1 MRLFRS
7 AFRTEVTASL
17 EISDSRS
24 IHSSS
29 SRRSSRTFPCLMT
42 RPPCSTIPPP
52 RSMETEPVSVSI
64 SALFVDPRGAA
75 FTSTSWRP
83 VVVRIIERSTFEP
96 FGFAMVVAF
105 RRFNSF
111 ARCFSNLSRRLRSF
125 FESVT
130 GREMSSSS
138 SSQSSQSSSE
148 DSSGVSTICSSS
160 MSRVS
165 SSQSS
170 STCLDDSRAAMPSSE
185 SSIAVRASESTS
197 SATSLTRFLNR
208 SKRPMFSPSRPE
220 LIRYRTCR
228 LCDALVWRP
237 GGLLILAAAQ
247 FPPLARVVR
256 FDSGLPLLQ

>member
-1 MRLFRS
+1 M
-7 AFRTEVTASL
+7 TASL

-29 SRRSSRTFPCLMT
+29 SRRSSRTFPALMT

-52 RSMETEPVSVSI
+52 SSMETEPASVSI
-64 SALFVDPRGAA
+64 SALFDEPRGAA
-75 FTSTSWRP
+75 FTSTSCRP

-105 RRFNSF
+105 RRFISF
-111 ARCFSNLSRRLRSF
+111 ARCFSIFSSRLRSF
-125 FESVT
+125 FVSVT
-130 GREMSSSS
+130 GRAMSSSS

-148 DSSGVSTICSSS
+148 DSTTGSSNCSSLVS
-160 MSRVS
+160 GTS

-170 STCLDDSRAAMPSSE
+170 STCLDDSRAATPSSE

-208 SKRPMFSPSRPE
+208 SKRPMFSPNHPR
-220 LIRYRTCR
+220 LVRYQTYR
-228 LCDALVWRP
+228 LCDAWASRLVS
-237 GGLLILAAAQ
+237 LLLLAA
-247 FPPLARVVR
+247 FR
-256 FDSGLPLLQ
+256 FR